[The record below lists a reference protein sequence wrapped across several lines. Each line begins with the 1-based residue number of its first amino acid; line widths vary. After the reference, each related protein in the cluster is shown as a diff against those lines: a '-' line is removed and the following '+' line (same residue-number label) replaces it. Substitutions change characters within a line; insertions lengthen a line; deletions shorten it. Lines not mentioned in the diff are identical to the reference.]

1 MIKME
6 KKRSRLISIVI
17 GIAIIAFLFWYVKVD
32 EIIKAFSHFS
42 LDKLLIYLAVSIS
55 IMVLH
60 TLKWK
65 IVMNS
70 FKIDIPFIQ
79 LFKYKIAGF
88 GVSYITP
95 SAHIGGEPVRAHLL
109 TKNHNIEFK
118 KSLSCVVIDKSLEL
132 ILNGLFGCIGIA
144 IVLFNFTLSK
154 KTTTVM
160 ILSFFT
166 IISIIYLFYRLTL
179 KEKGFFTTVFKF
191 LRIDKIKILIKY
203 EDDIKEFEQHI
214 ISFFKYNLKAFFKA
228 SFVFFVTWIL
238 MFIEYK
244 IALMLLGY
252 NASFTALFIVIS
264 LIALAYIVPIPAA
277 LGSLEFSQSSAAAI
291 LKFSSGIGLAL
302 SLFVRG
308 RDLLW
313 TFIGLSY
320 LGLHKIKFLD
330 ALLNNHNDKN
340 E

>member
-6 KKRSRLISIVI
+6 KKRSRFFSIAI
-17 GIAIIAFLFWYVKVD
+17 GIAIIAFLFWYAKID

-42 LDKLLIYLAVSIS
+42 FDKLLIYLIVSIC

-60 TLKWK
+60 TFKWK
-65 IVMNS
+65 IVLNS
-70 FKIDIPFIQ
+70 FKINVPFFQ
-79 LFKYKIAGF
+79 LFKYNLAGF

-95 SAHIGGEPVRAHLL
+95 SAHIGGEPVRAYLL
-109 TKNHNIEFK
+109 NKNHDIEFN
-118 KSLSCVVIDKSLEL
+118 KSLSCVIIDKSLEL

-154 KTTTVM
+154 RTTAIM
-160 ILSFFT
+160 ILSFFA
-166 IISIIYLFYRLTL
+166 IISIIYLFYKLTL
-179 KEKGFFTTVFKF
+179 NEKGFFTTVFKF
-191 LRIDKIKILIKY
+191 LRIDKIKFLGKY
-203 EDDIKEFEQHI
+203 ENDIREFEQHI

-228 SFVFFVTWIL
+228 SIVFFLIWIL

-244 IALMLLGY
+244 IALRLVGY
-252 NASFTALFIVIS
+252 DASFSALFIVIS
-264 LIALAYIVPIPAA
+264 FVALAYIVPVPAA
-277 LGSLEFSQSSAAAI
+277 LGSLEFGQSSAAAI
-291 LKFSSGIGLAL
+291 LKFSSGIGFAL

-308 RDLLW
+308 RDMLW

-320 LGLHKIKFLD
+320 LGLHKIKFMD
-330 ALLNNHNDKN
+330 ALLNNHDGQN